1 VLLAALGVAAGV
13 LGALLALR
21 LVGAFVAVTAT
32 ATRPLLPIQ
41 VVVAWAG
48 AATVL
53 GAVTVTGVAAVAVL
67 AWRALRE
74 PPTARL
80 RA

>member
-1 VLLAALGVAAGV
+1 
-13 LGALLALR
+13 

-41 VVVAWAG
+41 TVVAWAG

-53 GAVTVTGVAAVAVL
+53 GAITVASVTTVAVL
-67 AWRALRE
+67 ASRTLRE

>member
-1 VLLAALGVAAGV
+1 V
-13 LGALLALR
+13 R

-41 VVVAWAG
+41 TVVAWAG
-48 AATVL
+48 GATLL
-53 GAVTVTGVAAVAVL
+53 GAITAASIIAVAVL
-67 AWRALRE
+67 AGRALRE
-74 PPTARL
+74 PPARRL